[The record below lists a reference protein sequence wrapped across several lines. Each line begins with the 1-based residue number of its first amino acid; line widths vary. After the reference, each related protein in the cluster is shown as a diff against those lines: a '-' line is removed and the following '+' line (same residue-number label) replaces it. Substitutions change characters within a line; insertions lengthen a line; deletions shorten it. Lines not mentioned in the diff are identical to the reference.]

1 MRRVLVAL
9 LLLAGGAG
17 NAAVAQEVGAAP
29 ADQPVAE
36 PSDGFTISNQ
46 LPRQFYVSAAGTYVL
61 RDQARQ
67 TNNGYG
73 GTLALGWQFDPQ
85 FALELGG
92 QYNRLS
98 PATLDGLIAN
108 ILFYPTGKGFYA
120 LGGGGY
126 GRVRDQPTLL
136 DYNARLFNVGVGYRW
151 GPFKIL
157 GRDALIRTEALY
169 RIDRHAG
176 AISSQGDP
184 VITSTFSDAVFNIGL
199 VLPFGPPPH
208 PPATAAPEPPP
219 QVVPVEQK

>member
-9 LLLAGGAG
+9 LLLAGGTS
-17 NAAVAQEVGAAP
+17 NAAVAQESGAAP
-29 ADQPVAE
+29 AAQPIRE
-36 PSDGFTISNQ
+36 QSEGFTVSNQ
-46 LPRQFYVSAAGTYVL
+46 LPRQFYVSASGTYVL

-85 FALELGG
+85 FALELSG

-108 ILFYPTGKGFYA
+108 ILFFPTGRGFYA
-120 LGGGGY
+120 FGGGGY

-136 DYNARLFNVGVGYRW
+136 DYNARLFNAGLGYRW

-157 GRDALIRTEALY
+157 GRDALVRTEVLY
-169 RIDRHAG
+169 RVDRHTG
-176 AISSQGDP
+176 AISSQGNP
-184 VITSTFSDAVFNIGL
+184 VITGTFNDAEFSTSAWCSLSDRRRIRQ
-199 VLPFGPPPH
+199 
-208 PPATAAPEPPP
+208 P
-219 QVVPVEQK
+219 QSRLSRRRR